1 MHADP
6 VEVKKSVR
14 TYMMVFAALLVL
26 TVITVAVAELQLSV
40 GLAIA
45 LALVIAT
52 FKASL
57 VAAVFMHLNHE
68 KMWIYGSLLLTA
80 VFFAVL
86 MLVPTFTNMDSIGT
100 EVTAPPAAEGSHEAA
115 GH

>member
-6 VEVKKSVR
+6 VEVRKSIR
-14 TYMMVFAALLVL
+14 TYMMVFGSLLVL
-26 TVITVAVAELQLSV
+26 TVITVAVAELQLTV

-52 FKASL
+52 AKASL
-57 VAAVFMHLNHE
+57 VAAYFMHLNHE

-80 VFFAVL
+80 VFFLVL
-86 MLVPTFTNMDSIGT
+86 MLVPAFTNIDSFGT
-100 EVTAPPAAEGSHEAA
+100 EVTVPAAAAESHDA